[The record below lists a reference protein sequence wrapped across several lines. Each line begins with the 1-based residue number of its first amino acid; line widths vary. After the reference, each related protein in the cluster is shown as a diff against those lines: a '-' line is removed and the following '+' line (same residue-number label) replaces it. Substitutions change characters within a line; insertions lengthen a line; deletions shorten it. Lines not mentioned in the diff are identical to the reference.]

1 MNRKQRQ
8 HIRAIDNGEVYMP
21 RRKSA
26 MPSPKIIP
34 LKNKYRRNKKVNVD
48 DYI

>member
-8 HIRAIDNGEVYMP
+8 HIRAVANGEVFMP

-26 MPSPKIIP
+26 MPSPKIIQ
-34 LKNKYRRNKKVNVD
+34 LKNKYRRNKKVDVD